1 LLAEKFT
8 FLFNK
13 TAFMFFFYAM
23 IIIFIIGY
31 GFIVFEHVNKIDKA
45 ASALVTGGLLWI
57 LLVIDAPSIMH
68 LHLNN
73 NWLDFAAEQGANGVE
88 QVMDFITHHSVIR
101 HLGAVAS
108 IIFFLMGAMTIVEVI
123 DRYQG
128 FRIITDRIHTTN
140 RVKLLWII
148 SVLTFFISAV
158 LDNLTTTIV
167 MIALLQ
173 KLLSKQENRWFFSG
187 MVVIAANAG
196 GAWSPMGDVT
206 TIMLWIGGQITAAG
220 IAKTLF
226 LPSLVTMMVPLSI
239 LSVMMAG
246 ATNRP
251 LLEPD
256 ESAEFIPY
264 KDRLTILILGILA
277 LVAVPV
283 FKGLTQLPPFLGML
297 LGLGALWIYT
307 DRHLK
312 RKNFL
317 DKRKLSIVK
326 ILERVDVATILFFL
340 GILLAVAALQ
350 TAGHLNLLAMWLD
363 KNVANIYGINIIIGF
378 LSAVVDNVP
387 LVAAS
392 MGMYDVVAPGGA
404 SLMSDFFIDGNF
416 WSFLAYCSGTGGSI
430 LIIGS
435 AAGVAAMGMEGI
447 SFFWYMK
454 RISLLALMGYIAG
467 AGTYLLMF
475 A

>member
-1 LLAEKFT
+1 MIVV
-8 FLFNK
+8 FLF
-13 TAFMFFFYAM
+13 
-23 IIIFIIGY
+23 GY
-31 GFIVFEHVNKIDKA
+31 GLIVFEHVNKIDKA
-45 ASALVTGGLLWI
+45 ASALLTGALLWT

-68 LHLNN
+68 LNLNEK
-73 NWLDFAAEQGANGVE
+73 WLDFSSEAGKSGIR
-88 QVMDFITHHSVIR
+88 QVMQFITQHSVIE
-101 HLGAVAS
+101 HLGDVAS
-108 IIFFLMGAMTIVEVI
+108 IIFFLLGAMTIVEVI

-140 RVKLLWII
+140 RIKLLWII
-148 SVLTFFISAV
+148 SFLTFFISAV

-173 KLLSKQENRWFFSG
+173 KILSKQDNRWLFSG

-206 TIMLWIGGQITAAG
+206 TIMLWIGGQITAGG
-220 IAKTLF
+220 IVKAL
-226 LPSLVTMMVPLSI
+226 LIPSLVSMLVPLSV
-239 LSVMMAG
+239 LSLVMRG

-264 KDRLTILILGILA
+264 KDRLTILILGLLA
-277 LVAVPV
+277 LIAVPV

-297 LGLGALWIYT
+297 LGLGALWMYT

-312 RKNFL
+312 RRSFL

-326 ILERVDVATILFFL
+326 ILEHVDVATVLFFL

-350 TAGHLNLLAMWLD
+350 TAGHLTLLAKWLD
-363 KNVANIYGINIIIGF
+363 NNIGNIYGINIIIGF
-378 LSAVVDNVP
+378 LSSVIDNVP

-392 MGMYDVVAPGGA
+392 MGMYELPQVADTA
-404 SLMSDFFIDGNF
+404 MLTNFLVDGNF
-416 WSFLAYCSGTGGSI
+416 WSFLAYCSGTGGSL

-435 AAGVAAMGMEGI
+435 AAGVAAMSMDGI
-447 SFFWYMK
+447 PFFWYFR
-454 RISLLALMGYIAG
+454 RISLLALVGYLAG
-467 AGTYLLMF
+467 AGTFLLMHVW
-475 A
+475 

>member
-1 LLAEKFT
+1 
-8 FLFNK
+8 
-13 TAFMFFFYAM
+13 MFFFYSM
-23 IIIFIIGY
+23 IVVFLFGY
-31 GFIVFEHVNKIDKA
+31 GLIVFEHVNRIDKA
-45 ASALVTGGLLWI
+45 ASALLTGAVLWT

-68 LHLNN
+68 LNLNEK
-73 NWLDFAAEQGANGVE
+73 WLDFSSEAGKSGIR
-88 QVMDFITHHSVIR
+88 QVMQFVTQHSVIE
-101 HLGAVAS
+101 HLGDVAS
-108 IIFFLMGAMTIVEVI
+108 IIFFLLGAMTIVEVI

-140 RVKLLWII
+140 RIKLLWII
-148 SVLTFFISAV
+148 SFLTFFISAV

-173 KLLSKQENRWFFSG
+173 KILSKQDNRWLFSG

-206 TIMLWIGGQITAAG
+206 TIMLWIGGQITAGG
-220 IAKTLF
+220 IVKAL
-226 LPSLVTMMVPLSI
+226 LIPSLVSMLVPLSI
-239 LSVMMAG
+239 LSLVMRG

-264 KDRLTILILGILA
+264 KDRLTILILGLLA
-277 LVAVPV
+277 LIAVPV
-283 FKGLTQLPPFLGML
+283 FKGSTQLPPFLGML
-297 LGLGALWIYT
+297 LGLGALWMYT
-307 DRHLK
+307 DRHIK
-312 RKNFL
+312 RRSFL

-326 ILERVDVATILFFL
+326 ILEHVDVATILFFL

-350 TAGHLNLLAMWLD
+350 TAGHLNLLAKWLD
-363 KNVANIYGINIIIGF
+363 NNIGNIYGINIIIGF
-378 LSAVVDNVP
+378 LSSVIDNVP

-392 MGMYDVVAPGGA
+392 MGMYELPHVADTA
-404 SLMSDFFIDGNF
+404 ALTNFLVDGNF

-447 SFFWYMK
+447 PFFWYLK
-454 RISLLALMGYIAG
+454 RISLLALVGYLAG
-467 AGTYLLMF
+467 AGAFLLMY
-475 A
+475 AW

>member
-1 LLAEKFT
+1 
-8 FLFNK
+8 
-13 TAFMFFFYAM
+13 MFFFYAM
-23 IIIFIIGY
+23 VVVFVVGY
-31 GFIVFEHVNKIDKA
+31 GLIVFEHVNKIDKA
-45 ASALVTGGLLWI
+45 ATALFTGAVLWT

-68 LHLNN
+68 LHLNS
-73 NWLDFAAEQGANGVE
+73 NWLEYSSEFGMGGPDH
-88 QVMDFITHHSVIR
+88 VMEFITQHAVIE
-101 HLGAVAS
+101 HLGDVAS
-108 IIFFLMGAMTIVEVI
+108 IIFFLLGAMTIVEVI

-140 RVKLLWII
+140 RIKLLWII
-148 SVLTFFISAV
+148 SILTFFISAV

-173 KLLSKQENRWFFSG
+173 KLLSKQDNRWLFSG

-220 IAKTLF
+220 IVKTLI
-226 LPSLVTMMVPLSI
+226 LPSLVTMLVPLGI
-239 LSVMMAG
+239 LSIVMKG

-251 LLEPD
+251 LLEAD
-256 ESAEFIPY
+256 ESAEFVPFR
-264 KDRLTILILGILA
+264 DRLMILILGIMA

-297 LGLGALWIYT
+297 FGLGALWMYT
-307 DRHLK
+307 DRRLK
-312 RKNFL
+312 QTKVL

-326 ILERVDVATILFFL
+326 ILERVDVASILFFL

-350 TAGHLNLLAMWLD
+350 TAGHLNLLARWLD
-363 KNVANIYGINIIIGF
+363 NNVSNIYGINIIIGF

-392 MGMYDVVAPGGA
+392 MGMYEVPQVADMTT
-404 SLMSDFFIDGNF
+404 MSDFFVDGNF

-435 AAGVAAMGMEGI
+435 AAGVAAMSMEGI
-447 SFFWYMK
+447 PFFWYIK
-454 RISLLALMGYIAG
+454 RISLLALIGYLAG